1 MFTGILKSGKLG
13 GLVKIKHLQT
23 SLWVWD
29 LNDNHC
35 ICLIQ
40 HVSNGKDSCHNKP
53 SLKNGSSK
61 QKKDIHMEIK

>member
-29 LNDNHC
+29 SNENRC
-35 ICLIQ
+35 VCLIE